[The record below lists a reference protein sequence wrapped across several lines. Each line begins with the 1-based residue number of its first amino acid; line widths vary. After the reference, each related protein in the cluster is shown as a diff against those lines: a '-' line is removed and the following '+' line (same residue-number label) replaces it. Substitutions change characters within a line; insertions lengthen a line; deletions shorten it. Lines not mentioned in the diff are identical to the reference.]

1 MLAMGYLLDLRLVLG
16 DEGAEVCRKTSFT
29 LVLEIIL
36 RKRKVNA
43 LTNSVPA
50 VAVTQREQK

>member
-1 MLAMGYLLDLRLVLG
+1 MGYLLDLRLVLG